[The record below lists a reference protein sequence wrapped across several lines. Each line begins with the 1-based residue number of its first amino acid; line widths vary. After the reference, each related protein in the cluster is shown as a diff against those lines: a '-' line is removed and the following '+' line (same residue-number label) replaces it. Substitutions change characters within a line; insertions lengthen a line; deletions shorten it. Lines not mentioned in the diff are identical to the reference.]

1 MSEDYRII
9 SQPRAEPR
17 PAGSVGVCVR
27 FQLSGCPSREWSG
40 DLGARLATELVG
52 HASVGHLRIDV
63 KDIVQG
69 DQIVLEGVEASA
81 APTLAHALRRA
92 VDAANDA
99 HRHDVDPSAN
109 MTHSEADAIA
119 SEVAVND
126 PVREVVP
133 DATDQPRCPR
143 CAQPVPLT
151 ITDVKAGDQLAVGRR
166 ECPNCGTPLVRNVDG
181 HADRGWRVAETGA
194 D

>member
-9 SQPRAEPR
+9 SQPRGEPR

-27 FQLSGCPSREWSG
+27 FQLSGCPSRQWSG

-81 APTLAHALRRA
+81 APALAHALRRA
-92 VDAANDA
+92 VDAANQA
-99 HRHDVDPSAN
+99 HRHDEDPSPN
-109 MTHSEADAIA
+109 MAQSEAGAIA
-119 SEVAVND
+119 SEFAVTE
-126 PVREVVP
+126 PAREVVP

-143 CAQPVPLT
+143 CAQPVPRT
-151 ITDVKAGDQLAVGRR
+151 ITDVEASNQLAVGQR
-166 ECPNCGTPLVRNVDG
+166 ECPNCGAPLVRNIDG
-181 HADRGWRVAETGA
+181 HADRGWRVAETET